1 VKEAADL
8 GRALPL
14 PVTIAAPALRARA
27 ADFLALTKPRLN
39 LLVVATAMVGFYLG
53 LREPVRLVFVIHT
66 LVGTAL
72 VAAGAAALNQFSER
86 DTDGLMRRTRARPLP
101 AGRLRPIDARNAGL
115 ALSAI
120 GLLELA
126 LGANPLAASVA
137 FVTLVSYS
145 VVYTPLKR
153 RTSLAT
159 IAGAVPGALPP
170 MIGWAAARGTLSI
183 EAWTLFAI
191 VFFWQMPHF
200 LAIAWMYREDFGRA
214 GFPLLPVIEP
224 DGRSTGRQAVAIAA
238 ALVPVSV
245 VPGVVGVAGLVYTMA
260 ALALGSGLL
269 ALAVVFARTRTAEA
283 ARRLFLGSL
292 AYLPLLWGMMIADRL

>member
-1 VKEAADL
+1 MKDAADL

-72 VAAGAAALNQFSER
+72 VAGGAAALNQFSER

-101 AGRLRPIDARNAGL
+101 AGRLRPIEARNAGL

-126 LGANPLAASVA
+126 LGANPLAAAVA
-137 FVTLVSYS
+137 FVTLVSYL

-191 VFFWQMPHF
+191 VFCWQMPHF

-224 DGRSTGRQAVAIAA
+224 DGRSTGRHAVAFAA

-245 VPGVVGVAGLVYTMA
+245 VPAGVGVAGLVYTLA

-269 ALAVVFARTRTAEA
+269 ALAVAFARTRTAEA

>member
-1 VKEAADL
+1 MRDTADL

-86 DTDGLMRRTRARPLP
+86 DTDRLMRRTRARPLP

-224 DGRSTGRQAVAIAA
+224 DGRSTGRHAVAFAA

-245 VPGVVGVAGLVYTMA
+245 VPGVVGLAGLVYTMA

-269 ALAVVFARTRTAEA
+269 ALAVAFARTRTAEA